1 MTLQNAI
8 LFVACLLVVSGFVLR
23 RAGRRRPA
31 APVPQQ
37 SGAEAAVRRVNA
49 AEARLYEYAR
59 DIEATYET
67 RVATLRVLTE
77 EANSAAERLERA
89 LCATDREA
97 STLPFGGPSEPER
110 LLKLAGYSDEQI
122 AKLLERGD
130 DSTRRAA

>member
-31 APVPQQ
+31 EPVSHA
-37 SGAEAAVRRVNA
+37 SGAEAAVRRVNT

-89 LCATDREA
+89 LCAIDREA
-97 STLPFGGPSEPER
+97 STLPFSGPSEPER

-130 DSTRRAA
+130 DPSRRAA